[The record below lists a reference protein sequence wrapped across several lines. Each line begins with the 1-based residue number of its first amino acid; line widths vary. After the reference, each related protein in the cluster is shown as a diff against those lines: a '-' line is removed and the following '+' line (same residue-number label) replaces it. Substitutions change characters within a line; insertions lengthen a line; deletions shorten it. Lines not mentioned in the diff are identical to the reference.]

1 MLLNY
6 ADFPKAQQQY
16 INGVLSQHM
25 DAYIRKHK
33 IWTPEQMYEDLMEK
47 KLLNHK
53 KGWFGPKRFIDGV
66 LQSTNEVSE
75 RWLVSEC
82 ARSFILER
90 FTKKYEKN
98 KKLAKKKGPMED
110 RIRFGKKWNKEL
122 YFDINYGLQ
131 KGSHN
136 YAKTEIVEGS
146 DLIPWTIEHVN
157 EQLTG
162 YDTDL
167 PTVLSELSTSYI
179 EKKFYK
185 YWVDN
190 YYHDKTQPALIPE
203 FCGNRS
209 TFYVN
214 RKNDNY
220 YMSASDIPGTHKFDF
235 SSIRGVNIRFDFLII
250 NWYKQKKMV
259 IELDGHAYHKT
270 VEQRNKDAIK
280 RTVASNNDY
289 MLNVITSQQIEENIE
304 ACFRRIDEF
313 LLKD

>member
-1 MLLNY
+1 MKY
-6 ADFPKAQQQY
+6 TDFPKGQQQY

-47 KLLNHK
+47 KLINHK
-53 KGWFGPKRFIDGV
+53 KGWFGPKRSINGV
-66 LQSTNEVSE
+66 LTLTSEVSE
-75 RWLVSEC
+75 RWIVSVD
-82 ARSFILER
+82 ARDFILER

-98 KKLAKKKGPMED
+98 RKLAKKNGPMED
-110 RIRFGKKWNKEL
+110 RIRFGKIWEDGL

-146 DLIPWTIEHVN
+146 DLIPWTIEHVD
-157 EQLTG
+157 EQLAG

-167 PTVLSELSTSYI
+167 PTVLSKLSTSYI
-179 EKKFYK
+179 EKNFYK
-185 YWVDN
+185 YWLDN
-190 YYHDKTQPALIPE
+190 YYHDRTQPALIPE

-209 TFYVN
+209 TFYVK

-220 YMSASDIPGTHKFDF
+220 YMSTSDIADNQKFNY
-235 SSIRGVNIRFDFLII
+235 SLIKGVNIRFDFLII

-270 VEQRNKDAIK
+270 VKQRNKDAIK

-289 MLNVITSQQIEENIE
+289 LLNVITSQQIEENIE
-304 ACFRRIDEF
+304 ACFRRIDDF
-313 LLKD
+313 LSQG